1 MSIICDGQ
9 FMNNVIDEF
18 GDTIYLRV
26 LQSRSYSNEYSDS
39 TDVWTQYKIKGIM
52 NVYSLDSAEVKEGT
66 YYAGQITFLI
76 STDYEDYLDING
88 KIYYP
93 PTDSWYGIQNIRKH
107 SVGDVTYD
115 LEITVRNE
123 GKVISEKVQHT
134 ITSDARIA

>member
-18 GDTIYLRV
+18 GETIYLRK
-26 LQSRSYSNEYSDS
+26 LQSRSYTNEYSDS
-39 TDVWTQYKIKGIM
+39 TDVWTQYTIKGIM
-52 NVYSLDSAEVKEGT
+52 NFYSLDSAEVKEGT

-76 STDYEDYLDING
+76 STEYEDYVDING

-93 PTDSWYGIQNIRKH
+93 TTDSWYGIQNIRKH
-107 SVGDVTYD
+107 SVGGVTYD
-115 LEITVRNE
+115 LELTVRNE
-123 GKVISEKVQHT
+123 GKVISETVQHT